1 MLNCKERHQLL
12 MKCFKTFLR
21 CIKQMGGASL
31 CICQAPVGLTKLCST
46 KVDSQIIIKM
56 QVWGILSVCKIGRWT
71 VRRDIHSIWIVS
83 KPALDAE
90 GRWEKLLTVSASH
103 LRVSSCNLP
112 PWLTL
117 INFTQNNRCSIPSQ
131 YKKWDAMLPGETP
144 IALRVFQNLL

>member
-56 QVWGILSVCKIGRWT
+56 QVWGILSVCKIGR
-71 VRRDIHSIWIVS
+71 
-83 KPALDAE
+83 
-90 GRWEKLLTVSASH
+90 
-103 LRVSSCNLP
+103 
-112 PWLTL
+112 
-117 INFTQNNRCSIPSQ
+117 
-131 YKKWDAMLPGETP
+131 
-144 IALRVFQNLL
+144 